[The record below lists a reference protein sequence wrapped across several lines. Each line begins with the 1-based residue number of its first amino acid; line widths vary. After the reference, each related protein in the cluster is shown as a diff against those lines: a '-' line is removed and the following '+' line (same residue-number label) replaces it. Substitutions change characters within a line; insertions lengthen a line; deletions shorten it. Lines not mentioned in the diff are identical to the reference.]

1 MYEFIIENLLAGS
14 TVSFTEVTI
23 KLLMALIVGATIYLA
38 YYFTSSKISY
48 NSNFNLSLVAMAIIT
63 TAIMAVITN
72 NIALSLG
79 MVGAL
84 SIIRFRTAIK
94 DPRDA
99 MFIFWS
105 IMVGICCGVSQYII
119 AIATTCVLFFFFVIA
134 KSVKEEKRYILVI
147 RCQTT
152 VMEEVKATTYRYF
165 KNSRISVQNTTKDYA
180 EFIYELK
187 QFDNV
192 NTDKYLKE
200 LYACG
205 GIDCANFVLQEDK
218 ASA

>member
-1 MYEFIIENLLAGS
+1 MKELIVENLLAGS
-14 TVSFTEVTI
+14 TVSFLDAAV
-23 KLLMALIVGATIYLA
+23 KLFMALVIGATIYIA
-38 YYFTSSKISY
+38 YYFTSSKVFY

-99 MFIFWS
+99 TFIFWS
-105 IMVGICCGVSQYII
+105 IMVGICCGVAQYVI
-119 AIATTCVLFFFFVIA
+119 AIACTVVLFLFFILA
-134 KSVKEEKRYILVI
+134 KAVKEERRYILII
-147 RCQTT
+147 RCE
-152 VMEEVKATTYRYF
+152 VDAMEYVKSVTYHYF
-165 KNSRISVQNTTKDYA
+165 KNSRISVQNTTSEYA

-187 QFDNV
+187 QFE
-192 NTDKYLKE
+192 NTKTDDFLKE
-200 LYACG
+200 LYACKK
-205 GIDCANFVLQEDK
+205 IECANFVLQEDK
-218 ASA
+218 ASV

>member
-1 MYEFIIENLLAGS
+1 MKNYILENLMAGS
-14 TVSFTEVTI
+14 TVSFADVMF
-23 KLLMALIVGATIYLA
+23 KLAMALIIGGTVYVA
-38 YYFTSSKISY
+38 YYLTSSKIAY
-48 NSNFNLSLVAMAIIT
+48 NSNFNLSLVAMAVIT

-105 IMVGICCGVSQYII
+105 IMIGICCGVSQYII
-119 AIATTCVLFFFFVIA
+119 ALASSVILFFFFLLA
-134 KSVKEEKRYILVI
+134 KAVREDKRYILVI
-147 RCQTT
+147 RCRKD
-152 VMEEVKATTYRYF
+152 VMEDVKAATYRHF
-165 KNSRISVQNTTKDYA
+165 KSSRISVQNTTETSA

-187 QFDNV
+187 RFARAK
-192 NTDKYLKE
+192 TDAYLEE

-205 GIDCANFVLQEDK
+205 GVECANFVLQEENT
-218 ASA
+218 SV

>member
-1 MYEFIIENLLAGS
+1 MKEFIIKNLVTGS
-14 TVSFTEVTI
+14 TVSFTEVTV
-23 KLLMALIVGATIYLA
+23 KLLMALIIGATIYIA
-38 YYFTSSKISY
+38 YYYTSSKISY
-48 NSNFNLSLVAMAIIT
+48 NSNFNLSLVAMAVIT

-84 SIIRFRTAIK
+84 SIIRFRTAVK

-119 AIATTCVLFFFFVIA
+119 AIASTIVLFGFFLLA
-134 KSVKEEKRYILVI
+134 KAVKEEKRYILVI
-147 RCQTT
+147 RCKTE
-152 VMEEVKATTYRYF
+152 VMEEVKAVTYRYF
-165 KNSRISVQNTTKDYA
+165 KNSRISVQNTTKEYA

-187 QFDNV
+187 HFETV
-192 NTDKYLKE
+192 KTDDYLKE

-205 GIDCANFVLQEDK
+205 EIECANFVLQEDK
-218 ASA
+218 ASV

>member
-1 MYEFIIENLLAGS
+1 MKEFIIENFLAGS
-14 TVSFTEVTI
+14 TVSFADVAI
-23 KLLMALIVGATIYLA
+23 KLIMALIVGATIYIA
-38 YYFTSSKISY
+38 YYLTASKVSY
-48 NSNFNLSLVAMAIIT
+48 NSNFNISLVAMAVIT

-84 SIIRFRTAIK
+84 SIIRFRTAVK

-119 AIATTCVLFFFFVIA
+119 AIASTLILFIFFVIA
-134 KSVKEEKRYILVI
+134 KAVKEDKRYILVI
-147 RCQTT
+147 RCNTN
-152 VMEEVKATTYRYF
+152 VSEEVKAITYRYF
-165 KNSRISVQNTTKDYA
+165 KNSRISVQNTTKEYS

-187 QFDNV
+187 HFEQV
-192 NTDKYLKE
+192 QTDKYLKE
-200 LYACG
+200 IYAVG
-205 GIDCANFVLQEDK
+205 GIECANFILQEDK
-218 ASA
+218 ASV

>member
-1 MYEFIIENLLAGS
+1 MKEFILENLLAGS
-14 TVSFTEVTI
+14 AVSFTEVTI
-23 KLLMALIVGATIYLA
+23 KLLMALIIGATIYVA
-38 YYFTSSKISY
+38 YYYTSSKISY

-119 AIATTCVLFFFFVIA
+119 AFATTFVLLIFFILA
-134 KSVKEEKRYILVI
+134 KSVKEEKRYILII
-147 RCQTT
+147 RCQTS
-152 VMEEVKATTYRYF
+152 VMENVKAVTYRFF
-165 KNSRISVQNTTKDYA
+165 KNSRISVQNTTSEYA

-187 QFDNV
+187 SFENE
-192 NTDKYLKE
+192 NTSEYLKE
-200 LYACG
+200 LYAIG

-218 ASA
+218 TNA

>member
-1 MYEFIIENLLAGS
+1 MREFIINNLLTGS
-14 TVSFTEVTI
+14 TVTFTDVMV
-23 KLLMALIVGATIYLA
+23 KLLMALIIGATIYIA
-38 YYFTSSKISY
+38 YYYTSSRVSY

-84 SIIRFRTAIK
+84 SIIRFRTAVK

-119 AIATTCVLFFFFVIA
+119 AISSTIILFLFFLLA
-134 KSVKEEKRYILVI
+134 KAVKEEKRYILVI
-147 RCQTT
+147 RCKMDA
-152 VMEEVKATTYRYF
+152 MESVKSVTYRYF
-165 KNSRISVQNTTKDYA
+165 KDSRISVQNTTKEYA

-187 QFDNV
+187 KFEKTESDE
-192 NTDKYLKE
+192 YLKE

-205 GIDCANFVLQEDK
+205 EIECANFVLQEDK
-218 ASA
+218 TSV

>member
-1 MYEFIIENLLAGS
+1 MKNFILENLLAGS
-14 TVSFTEVTI
+14 TVSFADVTV
-23 KLLMALIVGATIYLA
+23 KLTMALIIGATIYVA
-38 YYFTSSKISY
+38 YYLTSSKISY
-48 NSNFNLSLVAMAIIT
+48 NSNFNLSLVAMAVIT

-84 SIIRFRTAIK
+84 SIIRFRTAVK

-105 IMVGICCGVSQYII
+105 IMIGICCGVSQYVI
-119 AIATTCVLFFFFVIA
+119 ALSSSMVLFLFFLLA
-134 KSVKEEKRYILVI
+134 KAVREDKRYILVI
-147 RCQTT
+147 RCRKE
-152 VMEEVKATTYRYF
+152 VMEDVKALTYCHF
-165 KNSRISVQNTTKDYA
+165 KTSRISVQNTTAENA

-187 QFDNV
+187 RFPKAE
-192 NTDKYLKE
+192 TDTYLKE

-205 GIDCANFVLQEDK
+205 GVECANFVLQEDK
-218 ASA
+218 TSI